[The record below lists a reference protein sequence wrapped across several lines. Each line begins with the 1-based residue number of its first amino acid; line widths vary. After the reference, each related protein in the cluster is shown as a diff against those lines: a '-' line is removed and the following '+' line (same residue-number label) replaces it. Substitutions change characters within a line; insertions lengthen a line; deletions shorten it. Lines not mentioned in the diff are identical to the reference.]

1 MSEFYNPTKGQL
13 TFKDVVGEII
23 SMLRDHP
30 KSEFDIV
37 VGSDSHASS
46 EDREVDFV
54 SAIVVHHVG
63 KGGRYFWKQK
73 KVEGIYTL
81 RDKIYKEAL
90 LSFDLAKDLMEE
102 LEERV
107 YLDYNLEIHVDA
119 GQKGDT
125 KEIIDEVVGM
135 IMGTGFQVRT
145 KPESYGASTVADKHA

>member
-1 MSEFYNPTKGQL
+1 MVQFYNPTRGQL
-13 TFKDVVGEII
+13 TFVEVVREII
-23 SMLRDHP
+23 SMLQANP

-46 EDREVDFV
+46 DEREVDFV

-63 KGGRYFWKQK
+63 KGGRYFWKRK
-73 KVEGIYTL
+73 KVKGIYTL

-90 LSFDLAKDLMEE
+90 LSFDLAKDLMDE

-119 GQKGDT
+119 GQKGRT